1 LILVALLVISG
12 QAAAGQPGSFT
23 SQSQLDE
30 FVHGY
35 YLNPRPELVGSAILF
50 YDKEK
55 LLERENARPPVL
67 AFFTLVFQ
75 KNRDLTP
82 QWSKVIESTRGKTRE
97 VLSSAMSMAGEEA
110 PVMKIHEHS
119 PSINDMYWGAFLL
132 LETRGIWGD

>member
-1 LILVALLVISG
+1 MHEVQETAKKTWLILVALLVISG
-12 QAAAGQPGSFT
+12 QAAAGQPGSIT

-82 QWSKVIESTRGKTRE
+82 QWS
-97 VLSSAMSMAGEEA
+97 
-110 PVMKIHEHS
+110 
-119 PSINDMYWGAFLL
+119 
-132 LETRGIWGD
+132 